1 MTPVAL
7 SVVRRLLARE
17 WAFKILV
24 NVLGVSISTFGYHRS
39 ERRNYSGGG
48 GREGQPTPG
57 HSTRGDSKQPHQKYF
72 LRLTNTKV
80 SMIKS
85 AE

>member
-24 NVLGVSISTFGYHRS
+24 NVLGYQFPHLAVIAL
-39 ERRNYSGGG
+39 SGVTIAGG

-57 HSTRGDSKQPHQKYF
+57 RSTRGDSKQPHQKYF

>member
-48 GREGQPTPG
+48 AE
-57 HSTRGDSKQPHQKYF
+57 RGSPPPDAARGETQNN
-72 LRLTNTKV
+72 LTKNTFYD
-80 SMIKS
+80 
-85 AE
+85 